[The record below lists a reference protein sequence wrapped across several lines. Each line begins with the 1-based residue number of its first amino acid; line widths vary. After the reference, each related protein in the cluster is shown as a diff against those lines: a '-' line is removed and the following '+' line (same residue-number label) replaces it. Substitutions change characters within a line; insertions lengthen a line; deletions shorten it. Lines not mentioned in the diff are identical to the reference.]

1 MKMTKYFHIWALME
15 LEFREFQLQLK
26 LLTMKMEL
34 FGQKVSP
41 FDIVLINLI
50 SNNESTVSFCED
62 LYSKLKEKNYD
73 VLLDDRAERPGIKF
87 SDADLIGIPIQ
98 IIVGKNFVDSK
109 KIGVKKRKNL
119 NEDTVSSD
127 NIIEFL
133 KQMDV

>member
-1 MKMTKYFHIWALME
+1 MNIKDAQKCIDLILNHNAMLAGQYPDGQYYQEFLSICAKYDIDPE
-15 LEFREFQLQLK
+15 LQWEK
-26 LLTMKMEL
+26 LY
-34 FGQKVSP
+34 
-41 FDIVLINLI
+41 DN
-50 SNNESTVSFCED
+50 
-62 LYSKLKEKNYD
+62 LKENNYD
-73 VLLDDRAERPGIKF
+73 VLLDDRSERPGIKF

-133 KQMDV
+133 KQMDI